1 MKALKHSL
9 IVAMS
14 VIGLSIAGPALAQQA
29 NTTTH
34 NPPPP
39 PPPACGGNACV
50 TQWTVG
56 GGALFGGA
64 GASVF
69 NGEGGFN
76 EIEKRGSGGVE
87 IKLNADGGL
96 CGVDCAD
103 GGFTFQGLAREEV
116 MVSTG
121 AWGETSGTMVTAE
134 NLGQAQAVVNFS
146 LSRNFTAPQVS
157 NNPQQP

>member
-39 PPPACGGNACV
+39 PPACGGNACV

-69 NGEGGFN
+69 EGQEGFN
-76 EIEKRGSGGVE
+76 LIEKSGSGNVE
-87 IKLNADGGL
+87 ITLNADGGL

-103 GGFTFQGLAREEV
+103 GGFTFRGNAQEEV

-121 AWGETSGTMVTAE
+121 AWGDTSGTTVSAQ